1 MKSAYGINRCHGAF
15 ITAVKNAMPF
25 LFLSGMSIFL
35 KNVKLLTRVK
45 NITTKTTTIV
55 EIGNTPASPGK
66 RTKPTTVSQNSSK
79 NSTMSMLLWT
89 IDLIIKVKNA
99 SKIRITRTSVRS

>member
-15 ITAVKNAMPF
+15 ITAVKNAMSF

-45 NITTKTTTIV
+45 NIITKT
-55 EIGNTPASPGK
+55 NQ
-66 RTKPTTVSQNSSK
+66 QNICRAVFE
-79 NSTMSMLLWT
+79 LLSGGP
-89 IDLIIKVKNA
+89 D
-99 SKIRITRTSVRS
+99 RI